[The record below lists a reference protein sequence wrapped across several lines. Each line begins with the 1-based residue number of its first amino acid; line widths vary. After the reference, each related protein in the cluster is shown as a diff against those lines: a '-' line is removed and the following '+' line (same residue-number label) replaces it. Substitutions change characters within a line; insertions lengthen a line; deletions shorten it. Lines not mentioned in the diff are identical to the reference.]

1 MSGFPPTK
9 FTIPATRWKKASC
22 PGVRDFC
29 PFLGGQ
35 LLGSALPRVFRRFM
49 IPSYALPM
57 PMKMIGFAGL
67 GLRCFKEVR
76 LLERRR
82 CGEGRGLDTRCN
94 SPRCILRAH

>member
-1 MSGFPPTK
+1 
-9 FTIPATRWKKASC
+9 
-22 PGVRDFC
+22 
-29 PFLGGQ
+29 
-35 LLGSALPRVFRRFM
+35 M

-76 LLERRR
+76 VLERR